1 LLGNRINLTVKFIET
16 LKLAVAAIWAHKLRS
31 ILTLL
36 GMIIGVMAVVVVYS
50 LIQGFNAYVDEKIA
64 GIGAKSFNV
73 QRFNPLEDFKDT
85 DTIAAAQRR
94 NKDLTMEDYEYLKE
108 RATLIGKLGARAR
121 GTAAE
126 IKRGDQTLEDIFV
139 SGATAAIADIE
150 NRDIADG
157 RFIVESEDDAAQR
170 VAYLGAD
177 VATKLF
183 PVGSPLSQEIS
194 IRGLPYRV
202 IGVEVANGT
211 VFGIPQDNF
220 VLIPLKTY
228 ANNFGGL
235 IRQRSLYF
243 VATSKTDDTFNDAVD
258 EARFLM
264 RVRRKLAAN
273 EKDNFGIVT
282 PDAITGLRDRLFGTI
297 FIVAIAVPSIALL
310 VGAIVIMNIMLVSV
324 TERTKEIGIRKSLGA
339 RQMDILKQFLVEAVT
354 LSAMGGLVGVAIAW
368 IIGRVLTAV
377 FFPTFLSIGAIAIAV
392 SVSMGVGVA
401 AGVFPA
407 WKAARLDPIEALR
420 AE

>member
-1 LLGNRINLTVKFIET
+1 LKFIET

-31 ILTLL
+31 ALTLL

-50 LIQGFNAYVDEKIA
+50 LIQGFNTYVDEKIA
-64 GIGAKSFNV
+64 GIGAKSFTI

-85 DTIAAAQRR
+85 DTMAAAQRR
-94 NKDLTMEDYEYLKE
+94 NKDLTLEDFEYLKE
-108 RATLIGKLGARAR
+108 RATLIGKIGARAR
-121 GTAAE
+121 GTPSE
-126 IKRGDQTLEDIFV
+126 VKRGDQVLEDVFV
-139 SGATAAIADIE
+139 SGATPAIADIE
-150 NRDIADG
+150 NRDIAEG
-157 RFIVESEDDAAQR
+157 RFIVDPENDAAQR
-170 VAYLGAD
+170 VAYIGAD

-183 PVGSPLSQEIS
+183 PVGNPVSQEIT

-202 IGVEVANGT
+202 IGVEAARGT

-220 VLIPLKTY
+220 ILVPLKTY
-228 ANNFGGL
+228 AVNFGGL
-235 IRQRSLYF
+235 IRNRSLYF
-243 VATSKTDDTFNDAVD
+243 VATSKTDPQFNDAVD
-258 EARFLM
+258 ESRFLM
-264 RVRRKLAAN
+264 RVRRKLAAT
-273 EKDNFGIVT
+273 EKDNFGIIT

-297 FIVAIAVPSIALL
+297 FLVAIAVPSIALL

-354 LSAMGGLVGVAIAW
+354 LSAIGGAVGVTIAW

-377 FFPTFLSIGAIAIAV
+377 FFPTFLSIGAVIIAV
-392 SVSMGVGVA
+392 GVSMGVGVA

-420 AE
+420 AD